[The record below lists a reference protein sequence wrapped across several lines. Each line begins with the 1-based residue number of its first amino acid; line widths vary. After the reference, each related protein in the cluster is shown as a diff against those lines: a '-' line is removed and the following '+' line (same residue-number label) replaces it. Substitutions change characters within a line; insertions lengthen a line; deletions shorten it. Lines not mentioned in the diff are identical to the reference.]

1 MNEAKLVYTTEE
13 KMAHN
18 NIQFYD
24 ESIANEARSN
34 MRETIQEI
42 NKSRKRI
49 VVMNSKAEKCR
60 EEKLPKVTKIVKT
73 LMIQPAT
80 TKELSHLIFPE
91 KAMDNKKK
99 TYMRNLLQT
108 IRVGSDEI
116 IASENNMWRINEKY
130 ISGEEK
136 LISRIMNN
144 LGARFR
150 TKVKKTP
157 AQKSAP
163 IVPASISNITNTTT
177 TLPTN
182 IIISGDQ
189 EAITVPVKIALTI
202 QVKIEVIQ

>member
-1 MNEAKLVYTTEE
+1 MNGNEAKLVYSTDQ
-13 KMAHN
+13 KLIQN

-24 ESIANEARSN
+24 ESIAKEARVN
-34 MRETIQEI
+34 MRETIREI

-60 EEKLPKVTKIVKT
+60 EEKLPQVTKIVKT

-80 TKELSHLIFPE
+80 TKELSQLIFPE
-91 KAMDNKKK
+91 KAMDKKK
-99 TYMRNLLQT
+99 KVYMRNLLQT

-136 LISRIMNN
+136 LINRIVNN
-144 LGARFR
+144 LGARFK
-150 TKVKKTP
+150 KVKKTP
-157 AQKSAP
+157 AQKSIPAP
-163 IVPASISNITNTTT
+163 TTVVDNPPISPSTKIF
-177 TLPTN
+177 
-182 IIISGDQ
+182 ISGDQ

>member
-1 MNEAKLVYTTEE
+1 MNGNEAKLVYSTDQ
-13 KMAHN
+13 KLIQN

-24 ESIANEARSN
+24 ESIAKEARVN
-34 MRETIQEI
+34 MRETIREI

-60 EEKLPKVTKIVKT
+60 EEKLPQVTKIVKT

-80 TKELSHLIFPE
+80 TKELSQLIFPE
-91 KAMDNKKK
+91 KAMDKKK
-99 TYMRNLLQT
+99 KVYMRNLLQT

-136 LISRIMNN
+136 LINRIVNN
-144 LGARFR
+144 LGARFK
-150 TKVKKTP
+150 KVKKTP
-157 AQKSAP
+157 AQKSIPAP
-163 IVPASISNITNTTT
+163 TTVVDNPPISPSTKIF
-177 TLPTN
+177 
-182 IIISGDQ
+182 ISGDQ
-189 EAITVPVKIALTI
+189 ETITVPVKIALTI

>member
-1 MNEAKLVYTTEE
+1 MNGNEAKLVYSTDQ
-13 KMAHN
+13 KLIQN

-24 ESIANEARSN
+24 ESIAKEARVN

-60 EEKLPKVTKIVKT
+60 EEKLPQVTKIVKT

-80 TKELSHLIFPE
+80 TKELSQLIFPE

-99 TYMRNLLQT
+99 VYMRNLLQT

-136 LISRIMNN
+136 LVSRIMNN

-157 AQKSAP
+157 VQKSIPVPTSIVDNPP
-163 IVPASISNITNTTT
+163 ISPTTK
-177 TLPTN
+177 